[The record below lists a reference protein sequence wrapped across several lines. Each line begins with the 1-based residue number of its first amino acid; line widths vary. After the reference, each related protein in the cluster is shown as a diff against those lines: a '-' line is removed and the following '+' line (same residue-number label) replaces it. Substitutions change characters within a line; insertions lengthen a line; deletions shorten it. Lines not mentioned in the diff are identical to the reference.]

1 MSDAL
6 PDHSLAESVGSGF
19 LHLTGIGSRL
29 AKREA
34 DEEQI
39 DALDEKLVDD
49 LGREFHERGEE
60 AVPGLDV
67 APVTSVDPSFT
78 LDAVLLIARDAFR
91 VLQDFSRRWCACA
104 RRGHRVR

>member
-29 AKREA
+29 AKRET

-49 LGREFHERGEE
+49 LGREFHDRGEE
-60 AVPGLDV
+60 AVPGLDL
-67 APVTSVDPSFT
+67 APVTAVDPGFT
-78 LDAVLLIARDAFR
+78 PDAFLLIARDAFR
-91 VLQDFSRRWCACA
+91 VLQDSHTDGAPA
-104 RRGHRVR
+104 LDA